1 MPYGDGTGP
10 LGTGPLGGGRGPC
23 ARGGS
28 LGRGGGLGRGM
39 GRGRA
44 GFGGAAGAR
53 FTGAPTGTDET
64 QAIKDRVSEL
74 ERRLGEA
81 KGETK

>member
-10 LGTGPLGGGRGPC
+10 LGTGPLGGGRGLC
-23 ARGGS
+23 ARGGGS
-28 LGRGGGLGRGM
+28 GLGGGIGRAM

-44 GFGGAAGAR
+44 GFGGIAGTR
-53 FTGAPTGTDET
+53 LTGVQTSVAEI
-64 QAIKDRVSEL
+64 QALKVRISEL

-81 KGETK
+81 KGEPK